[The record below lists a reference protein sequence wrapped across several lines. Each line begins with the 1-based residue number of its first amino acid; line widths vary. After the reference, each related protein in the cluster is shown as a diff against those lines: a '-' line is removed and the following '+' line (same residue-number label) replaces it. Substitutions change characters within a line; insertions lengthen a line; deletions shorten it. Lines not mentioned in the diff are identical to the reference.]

1 MKKIAI
7 LGATGSV
14 GTQGLDVCRSMG
26 YKVTAITGNTN
37 VEKIEEYAREFKV
50 SIAAMYNEQA
60 AEDLKLKLADTNIKV
75 LSGIDGICEAASETD
90 AEIVLTA
97 VVGVVGLLPTIAAI
111 KAGKKIA
118 LANKETLV
126 SGGELITDLVKEYGV
141 KILPVDSE
149 HGAIFQCLQAGK
161 EVKKLIL
168 TASGGPF
175 FGYDYEK
182 LKSVTK
188 AQALKHPNWSM
199 GAKITID
206 SASMMNKG
214 LELIEAVRLFNVS
227 PENVEIVVHRES
239 IIHSMVEFADNSVIA
254 QLAVADMRL
263 PIQYAF
269 TYPERKQAV
278 ISSLDLCSIGKL
290 SFYKPDYDTFKPLDV
305 CRKAVTIGGSITA
318 SVNAANE
325 EAVALFLNDRIKF
338 YEIGEVLEKVL
349 VNTKTVQNPTLEQ
362 IFEADAL
369 AREFVRSEHN

>member
-60 AEDLKLKLADTNIKV
+60 AKDLKLKLADTNIKV
-75 LSGIDGICEAASETD
+75 LSGIDGICEAASATD

-111 KAGKKIA
+111 KAGKDIA

-126 SGGELITDLVKEYGV
+126 SGGELITELVKEYGV

-182 LKSVTK
+182 LKTVTK

-214 LELIEAVRLFNVS
+214 LEFIEAVRLFNVS
-227 PENVEIVVHRES
+227 PDNIEIVVHRES

-278 ISSLDLCSIGKL
+278 ISSLDLCSIGNL
-290 SFYKPDYDTFKPLDV
+290 SFYKPDYETFKPLDV

-325 EAVALFLNDRIKF
+325 EAVALFLSDKIKF
-338 YEIGEVLEKVL
+338 YEIGEVLEKVI
-349 VNTKTVQNPTLEQ
+349 VNTKTVQKPTLEQ

>member
-14 GTQGLDVCRSMG
+14 GTQGLDVCRTMG
-26 YKVTAITGNTN
+26 YKVTAVTGNTN
-37 VEKIEEYAREFKV
+37 AAKIEEYAREFNV
-50 SIAAMYNEQA
+50 SIAAMNNEEA
-60 AEDLKLKLADTNIKV
+60 AKDLKERLADTDIKV
-75 LSGIDGICEAASETD
+75 LSGIDGICEAASSTD
-90 AEIVLTA
+90 ADIVLTA

-111 KAGKKIA
+111 KAGKDIA

-182 LKSVTK
+182 LKTVTK

-214 LELIEAVRLFNVS
+214 LELIEAVRLFNIS
-227 PENVEIVVHRES
+227 PDNVEIVVHRES
-239 IIHSMVEFADNSVIA
+239 IIHSMVEFQDNSVIA

-278 ISSLDLCSIGKL
+278 VNPLDLCSVGNL
-290 SFYKPDYDTFKPLDV
+290 SFHKPDYATFKPLDV

-318 SVNAANE
+318 AVNAANE
-325 EAVALFLNDRIKF
+325 EAVALFLNDKIKF

-349 VNTKTVQNPTLEQ
+349 VNTKTVQHPTLEQ
-362 IFEADAL
+362 IFEADTL
-369 AREFVRSEHN
+369 ARELVRSEHN

>member
-1 MKKIAI
+1 MKRIAI

-14 GTQGLDVCRSMG
+14 GTQGLDVCRAMG
-26 YKVTAITGNTN
+26 YKVTAVTGNTN
-37 VEKIEEYAREFKV
+37 VDKIEEYAREFKV
-50 SIAAMYNEQA
+50 SIAAMNNEDA
-60 AEDLKLKLADTNIKV
+60 AKDLKVRLADTDIRV
-75 LSGIDGICEAASETD
+75 LSGIDGICEAASATD
-90 AEIVLTA
+90 ADIVLTA

-111 KAGKKIA
+111 KSGKDIA

-175 FGYDYEK
+175 FGYSYEQ
-182 LKSVTK
+182 LMAVTK
-188 AQALKHPNWSM
+188 QQALKHPNWSM

-206 SASMMNKG
+206 SATMMNKG
-214 LELIEAVRLFNVS
+214 LELIEAVRLFNVE
-227 PENVEIVVHRES
+227 PKDVEIVVHRES
-239 IIHSMVEFADNSVIA
+239 IIHSMVEYVDNSVIA

-269 TYPERKQAV
+269 TYPERKSAV
-278 ISSLDLCSIGKL
+278 IAPLDLCEIGKL
-290 SFYKPDYDTFKPLDV
+290 SFYKPDYKTFKPLDV

-318 SVNAANE
+318 AVNAANE
-325 EAVALFLNDRIKF
+325 EAVGLFLQDKIKF
-338 YEIGEVLEKVL
+338 YQIGEVLEKVL
-349 VNTKTVQNPTLEQ
+349 VNTKTVQRPTLDR
-362 IFEADAL
+362 IFEADAF
-369 AREFVRSEHN
+369 AREFVRSEYN

>member
-1 MKKIAI
+1 MKRIAI

-14 GTQGLDVCRSMG
+14 GTQGLDVCRAMG
-26 YKVTAITGNTN
+26 YKVTAVTGNTN
-37 VEKIEEYAREFKV
+37 VDKIEEYAREFKV
-50 SIAAMYNEQA
+50 SIAAMNNEDA
-60 AEDLKLKLADTNIKV
+60 AKDLKVRLADTDIRV
-75 LSGIDGICEAASETD
+75 LSGIDGICEAASATD
-90 AEIVLTA
+90 ADIVLTA

-111 KAGKKIA
+111 KSGKDIA

-175 FGYDYEK
+175 FGYSYEQ
-182 LKSVTK
+182 LMAVTK
-188 AQALKHPNWSM
+188 QQALKHPNWSM

-206 SASMMNKG
+206 SATMMNKG
-214 LELIEAVRLFNVS
+214 LELIEAVRLFNVE
-227 PENVEIVVHRES
+227 PKDVEIVVHRES

-269 TYPERKQAV
+269 TYPERKSAV
-278 ISSLDLCSIGKL
+278 IAPLDLCEIGKL
-290 SFYKPDYDTFKPLDV
+290 SFYKPDYKTFKPLDV

-318 SVNAANE
+318 AVNAANE
-325 EAVALFLNDRIKF
+325 EAVGLFLQDKIKF
-338 YEIGEVLEKVL
+338 YQIGEVLEKVL
-349 VNTKTVQNPTLEQ
+349 VNTKTVQRPTLDR
-362 IFEADAL
+362 IFEADAF
-369 AREFVRSEHN
+369 AREFVRSEYN

>member
-111 KAGKKIA
+111 KAGKNIA

-188 AQALKHPNWSM
+188 VQALKHPNWSM

-278 ISSLDLCSIGKL
+278 ISSLDLCSISKL

>member
-1 MKKIAI
+1 
-7 LGATGSV
+7 
-14 GTQGLDVCRSMG
+14 MG
-26 YKVTAITGNTN
+26 NKVTAITGNTN

-111 KAGKKIA
+111 KAGKNIA

-188 AQALKHPNWSM
+188 VQALKHPNWSM

-278 ISSLDLCSIGKL
+278 ISSLDLCSISKL

>member
-1 MKKIAI
+1 
-7 LGATGSV
+7 
-14 GTQGLDVCRSMG
+14 
-26 YKVTAITGNTN
+26 
-37 VEKIEEYAREFKV
+37 
-50 SIAAMYNEQA
+50 
-60 AEDLKLKLADTNIKV
+60 
-75 LSGIDGICEAASETD
+75 
-90 AEIVLTA
+90 
-97 VVGVVGLLPTIAAI
+97 
-111 KAGKKIA
+111 
-118 LANKETLV
+118 
-126 SGGELITDLVKEYGV
+126 
-141 KILPVDSE
+141 
-149 HGAIFQCLQAGK
+149 
-161 EVKKLIL
+161 
-168 TASGGPF
+168 
-175 FGYDYEK
+175 
-182 LKSVTK
+182 
-188 AQALKHPNWSM
+188 
-199 GAKITID
+199 
-206 SASMMNKG
+206 
-214 LELIEAVRLFNVS
+214 
-227 PENVEIVVHRES
+227 
-239 IIHSMVEFADNSVIA
+239 MVEFADNSVIA